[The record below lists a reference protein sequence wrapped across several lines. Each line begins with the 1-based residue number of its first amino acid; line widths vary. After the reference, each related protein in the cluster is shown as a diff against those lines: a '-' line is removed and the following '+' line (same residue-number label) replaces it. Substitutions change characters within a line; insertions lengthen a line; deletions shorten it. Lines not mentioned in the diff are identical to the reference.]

1 MRADIFWS
9 AVWSTCF
16 IGGVILGSTGSANT
30 LAFGSSSPSL
40 RGSSCAP
47 SKPSETTVQRK
58 DETVAAEKEIKG
70 GQTQRSAVRD
80 SPCSPISTKQ
90 QEEEEPGATGGDR
103 DAAASITPPAK
114 NRSLGSEPDGDLDS
128 SLDESLIDD
137 EEPSLSAH
145 GQPRS
150 KIAQR
155 INRLNGGLWGPTEEE
170 EKEIATEL
178 AALREE
184 DPSSSQDDDIELL
197 YYSYDYDFEDGGLS
211 YSYEMHNF

>member
-1 MRADIFWS
+1 
-9 AVWSTCF
+9 CF

-40 RGSSCAP
+40 RGSSSAQ

-58 DETVAAEKEIKG
+58 DETVAAKKEIKG

-90 QEEEEPGATGGDR
+90 QEEEEPGATGGDE
-103 DAAASITPPAK
+103 DAAAFITPPTK
-114 NRSLGSEPDGDLDS
+114 NRSLGSEQDGDLV
-128 SLDESLIDD
+128 DD
-137 EEPSLSAH
+137 EEPSLSAY
-145 GQPRS
+145 GPPRS

-197 YYSYDYDFEDGGLS
+197 
-211 YSYEMHNF
+211 

>member
-9 AVWSTCF
+9 AVWSSCF

-40 RGSSCAP
+40 RGSSSAQ
-47 SKPSETTVQRK
+47 SKPSETTAQRK
-58 DETVAAEKEIKG
+58 HETVAAEKDIKA
-70 GQTQRSAVRD
+70 S
-80 SPCSPISTKQ
+80 ISTKQ
-90 QEEEEPGATGGDR
+90 QEEEEPSATGGDE
-103 DAAASITPPAK
+103 DAAASITPPTK
-114 NRSLGSEPDGDLDS
+114 NRSLGSEADGDLDS
-128 SLDESLIDD
+128 SLDKSLGDD
-137 EEPSLSAH
+137 EEPSLSAY
-145 GQPRS
+145 GLPPS

-170 EKEIATEL
+170 EKEIVTEL

>member
-9 AVWSTCF
+9 AVWSSCF
-16 IGGVILGSTGSANT
+16 IGGVILGSTGPAKT

-40 RGSSCAP
+40 RGSSSIQ
-47 SKPSETTVQRK
+47 SKPSQPSETIVQRK
-58 DETVAAEKEIKG
+58 DETVAAEKDIKA
-70 GQTQRSAVRD
+70 S
-80 SPCSPISTKQ
+80 ISTKQ
-90 QEEEEPGATGGDR
+90 QEEEEPGATGGDE
-103 DAAASITPPAK
+103 DAAASITPPTK

-128 SLDESLIDD
+128 SLDESLVDD
-137 EEPSLSAH
+137 NEPSLSAY
-145 GQPRS
+145 GLPRS

-155 INRLNGGLWGPTEEE
+155 LNRLNGGLWGPTEEE
-170 EKEIATEL
+170 EREIAKEL

-184 DPSSSQDDDIELL
+184 DPSSSQDGDIELL